1 MNSWLYVFYSVNKHN
16 MKLTSHQP
24 CDSNVI
30 NSNVNVHYYFIISI
44 MFAVTNLIITY
55 CFSLS
60 VFPST
65 QQCDV
70 SIQINSNTPINTS
83 LSTSHKVAAPILRTL
98 YVGGLPPG
106 YLPLVA
112 AMRSEHID
120 GFDGC
125 MRHLQVNNDERLL
138 FQDATRGQN
147 IDDCDV
153 PMCSFRPCLNN
164 GTCLRWA
171 QSS

>member
-1 MNSWLYVFYSVNKHN
+1 
-16 MKLTSHQP
+16 
-24 CDSNVI
+24 
-30 NSNVNVHYYFIISI
+30 